1 MTAVTAELTDT
12 TTVRVGNGRHTWV
25 GDEPHDAGG
34 EDTGPTP
41 YEQLLGSLAACTA
54 ITVSLYCR
62 HKGWDLDGVTV
73 EYHHGRVHADD
84 CEDCDDDAT
93 GFLDHVQGRV
103 VIDGDFDD
111 AQRARLE
118 QVARRCPVHKT
129 LERGVVFGEEQV
141 LVGRRPT
148 GDGVVSDGSGPG

>member
-12 TTVRVGNGRHTWV
+12 RTTSVRVGNGRHTWV
-25 GDEPHDAGG
+25 GDEPSEAGG

-62 HKGWDLDGVTV
+62 HKGWALDRVAV
-73 EYHHGRVHADD
+73 EYRHGRVHADD
-84 CEDCDDDAT
+84 CEDCDEELT
-93 GFLDHVQGRV
+93 GFLDRVQGRI
-103 VIDGDFDD
+103 VIDGEFDD
-111 AQRARLE
+111 VQRERLG

-129 LERGVVFGEEQV
+129 LERGVVFGDEQV
-141 LVGRRPT
+141 VVGGKPT
-148 GDGVVSDGSGPG
+148 DGARSTA